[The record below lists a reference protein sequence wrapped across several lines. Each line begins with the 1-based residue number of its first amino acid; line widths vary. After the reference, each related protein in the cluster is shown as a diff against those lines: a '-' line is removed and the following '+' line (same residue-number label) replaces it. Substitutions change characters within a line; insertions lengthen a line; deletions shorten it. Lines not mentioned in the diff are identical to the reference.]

1 MFLLLD
7 KPNMD
12 NDMRLAA
19 HVTHVHMF
27 SAAPDLDFSPIPE
40 LVLR

>member
-12 NDMRLAA
+12 NDMRLAT
-19 HVTHVHMF
+19 HVTFVHMH